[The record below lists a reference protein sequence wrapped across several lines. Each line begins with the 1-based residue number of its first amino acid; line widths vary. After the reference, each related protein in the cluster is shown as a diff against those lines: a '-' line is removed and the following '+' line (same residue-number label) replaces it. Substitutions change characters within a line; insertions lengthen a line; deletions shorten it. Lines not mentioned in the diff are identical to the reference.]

1 MGWGS
6 GWGWGRGCAWHRTR
20 SPPYPCPGIP
30 PPLSGASSAQDPRG
44 HLGTPEG
51 LEQDCPRSGRLC
63 LSPGRSFP
71 PPAPPRAQQPGI
83 LRTLQAR
90 GGGRSFGRP
99 RIMGNQN
106 ADWPPG
112 PRRGLSLLCGLRW
125 PSASVCGLLNFPCL
139 LPARAENGLGEGDG
153 GVGWGLGGRWRGGV
167 GELGGGECLYI
178 TGPCSPALL
187 SSPSD
192 LGRETTD

>member
-1 MGWGS
+1 M
-6 GWGWGRGCAWHRTR
+6 GWGWG
-20 SPPYPCPGIP
+20 
-30 PPLSGASSAQDPRG
+30 LSGASSAQDPRG

-139 LPARAENGLGEGDG
+139 SPARAENRDWEKETEAWGGAWGEGG
-153 GVGWGLGGRWRGGV
+153 GVVSGSWEEGSVFFTSLA
-167 GELGGGECLYI
+167 LALP
-178 TGPCSPALL
+178 PCSPLL
-187 SSPSD
+187 MN
-192 LGRETTD
+192 